1 MNPIKKA
8 YLRFKHYIISNTL
21 HGTHSPF
28 VYHFLESI
36 VYKKSK
42 PQQSKLE
49 GLIYRIS
56 NWDFIDHVY
65 ALGATYSEIE
75 ALKSSQKDITTTY
88 TNKNEVVSMVYFG
101 SLLSAEEIKNAY
113 NNLKNNINTQ
123 SVFVFSTTNSSNENL
138 EVWKYICR
146 DEKNIISI
154 DLFSIGILF
163 FVDSKPKEHF
173 TILY

>member
-8 YLRFKHYIISNTL
+8 YLRFKHYIISNSL

-28 VYHFLESI
+28 VYHFLENI
-36 VYKKSK
+36 VYKKSL

-56 NWDFIDHVY
+56 HWDFVEHVY
-65 ALGATYSEIE
+65 AFGATASEFD
-75 ALKSSQKDITTTY
+75 ALKSSQKNIVTTY
-88 TNKNEVVSMVYFG
+88 TNKNEAVSMVYFG
-101 SLLSAEEIKNAY
+101 SLLSAEELKNAY
-113 NNLKNNINTQ
+113 NTLKNSINTQ
-123 SVFVFSTTNSSNENL
+123 SIFVFSTTNSSNENL

>member
-8 YLRFKHYIISNTL
+8 YLRIKHYFISNTL

-28 VYHFLESI
+28 VYYFLENI
-36 VYKKSK
+36 VYQKSLPK
-42 PQQSKLE
+42 QSKLE
-49 GLIYRIS
+49 GLINRIS
-56 NWDFIDHVY
+56 NWDYVNHIY
-65 ALGATYSEIE
+65 ALGASSAEIN
-75 ALKSSQKDITTTY
+75 ALEGSSKKITNTY
-88 TNKNEVVSMVYFG
+88 TNNEEALSMVYFG
-101 SLLSAEEIKNAY
+101 TLLSAEEIKNAY
-113 NNLKNNINTQ
+113 NTLKNNINTQ

-173 TILY
+173 SILY

>member
-8 YLRFKHYIISNTL
+8 FLRIKHYLLSNTL

-28 VYHFLESI
+28 VYHFLENI
-36 VYKKSK
+36 VYKESL
-42 PQQSKLE
+42 PNQSKFE
-49 GLIYRIS
+49 GLLYRIT
-56 NWDFIDHVY
+56 NWDYVEHVY
-65 ALGATYSEIE
+65 AFGATDSEINL
-75 ALKSSQKDITTTY
+75 LKLSHKNIYTTY
-88 TNKNEVVSMVYFG
+88 TNTNGLISMVYFG
-101 SLLSAEEIKNAY
+101 TLLSAEEIKNTY
-113 NNLKNNINTQ
+113 NILKSHINTQ
-123 SVFVFSTTNSSNENL
+123 SVFVFSTTNSSNEIL

-163 FVDSKPKEHF
+163 FVDTKPKEHF

>member
-1 MNPIKKA
+1 
-8 YLRFKHYIISNTL
+8 
-21 HGTHSPF
+21 
-28 VYHFLESI
+28 
-36 VYKKSK
+36 
-42 PQQSKLE
+42 
-49 GLIYRIS
+49 
-56 NWDFIDHVY
+56 
-65 ALGATYSEIE
+65 
-75 ALKSSQKDITTTY
+75 
-88 TNKNEVVSMVYFG
+88 MVYFG